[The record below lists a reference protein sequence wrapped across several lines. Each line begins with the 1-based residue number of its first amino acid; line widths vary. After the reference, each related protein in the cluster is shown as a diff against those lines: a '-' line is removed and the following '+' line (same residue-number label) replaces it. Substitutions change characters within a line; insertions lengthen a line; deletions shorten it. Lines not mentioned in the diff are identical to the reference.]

1 MFEGELITIKG
12 AIFGR
17 MLINSVCISFKSEDR
32 KLGRKYRFGSTVPNQ
47 INKKINKKW
56 KLDSIK
62 EVVLKRYNLIRQAVE
77 IYFENSRSVFI
88 SFFSVKNRVRFVN
101 ALKEEAPKRS
111 KSFEIIEDP
120 ELYFRSK
127 EYTKKWQQCDI
138 SNFEYLTLLNKYS
151 GRTFHD
157 FGQYPIFPWIIQDYT
172 SQNLDLSSQ
181 LIYRNLELP
190 IAAISYIKR
199 KEAESKS
206 EDLPVIPEELLFR
219 YDSHYLTAKA
229 VLGYLFRLEPYA
241 SLVVL
246 PEQGQDHA
254 GEIFHFL
261 EKTWENCISHPN
273 NNKELI
279 PEFYYLPELFGNY
292 NKCSFGTRKLDS
304 ERRVR
309 VDQVI
314 LPPWAS
320 SNHHFVQ
327 MNSLALENKQTSSNL
342 NYWIDLIFGSKQQDP
357 NSFNQFPELCD
368 EAKVA
373 KKLHILT
380 KKDYA
385 EIQLNGNNPIRM
397 FNEKHPQRDI
407 DEYSKRTNYSIF
419 LRENI
424 GCKKFFAILLAHNFK
439 SAVTYIEPYTS
450 KIIVV
455 LNDQTVCKTT
465 EDKYINAPFENVF
478 SFKTSKIPLF
488 PFKKMYVDGSSHLTC
503 DARRSIVSLEEGK
516 YVITCR
522 HYDNS
527 CKIVDTDTGKVKQ
540 HLYFH
545 KALVFTICATKDR
558 KLLFSGSLDGM
569 VARWDISICTT
580 QLAHTVWYACDHK
593 LAVITMDACR
603 ELDLIASG
611 SLDGTIALRV
621 VSTGKFVRLVKPELH
636 LGGTEYALNQVRLSY
651 RGYILVLCRCKYP
664 KLDINDYILVY
675 SINGECIKQ
684 APVEDIVNAI
694 SLDESGYQF
703 VTGGK
708 SGRLYRFDLLSL
720 ECSDMLELLD
730 EQLLDIEEILKH
742 ILSSSTS
749 ITAFGLTKQEKFQ
762 QLLIGLNTGE
772 LYSFKYSPRRMF
784 DNFFMVLNNT

>member
-385 EIQLNGNNPIRM
+385 EIQ
-397 FNEKHPQRDI
+397 
-407 DEYSKRTNYSIF
+407 
-419 LRENI
+419 
-424 GCKKFFAILLAHNFK
+424 
-439 SAVTYIEPYTS
+439 
-450 KIIVV
+450 
-455 LNDQTVCKTT
+455 
-465 EDKYINAPFENVF
+465 
-478 SFKTSKIPLF
+478 
-488 PFKKMYVDGSSHLTC
+488 
-503 DARRSIVSLEEGK
+503 
-516 YVITCR
+516 
-522 HYDNS
+522 
-527 CKIVDTDTGKVKQ
+527 
-540 HLYFH
+540 
-545 KALVFTICATKDR
+545 
-558 KLLFSGSLDGM
+558 
-569 VARWDISICTT
+569 
-580 QLAHTVWYACDHK
+580 
-593 LAVITMDACR
+593 
-603 ELDLIASG
+603 
-611 SLDGTIALRV
+611 
-621 VSTGKFVRLVKPELH
+621 
-636 LGGTEYALNQVRLSY
+636 
-651 RGYILVLCRCKYP
+651 
-664 KLDINDYILVY
+664 
-675 SINGECIKQ
+675 
-684 APVEDIVNAI
+684 
-694 SLDESGYQF
+694 
-703 VTGGK
+703 
-708 SGRLYRFDLLSL
+708 
-720 ECSDMLELLD
+720 
-730 EQLLDIEEILKH
+730 
-742 ILSSSTS
+742 
-749 ITAFGLTKQEKFQ
+749 
-762 QLLIGLNTGE
+762 
-772 LYSFKYSPRRMF
+772 
-784 DNFFMVLNNT
+784 